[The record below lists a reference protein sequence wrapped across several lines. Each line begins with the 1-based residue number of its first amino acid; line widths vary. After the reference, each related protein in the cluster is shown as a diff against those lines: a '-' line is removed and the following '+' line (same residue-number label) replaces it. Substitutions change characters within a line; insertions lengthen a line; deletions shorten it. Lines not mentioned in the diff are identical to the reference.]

1 MYCKKCGTY
10 NSNNSLKCK
19 KCGDYFVNQYSNSY
33 EFSDEIEQDN
43 NGNIL
48 DNNIKDDASD
58 NNTNNSKSNVKKR
71 KTKKD
76 KSHKKKDK
84 KSLFNGDT
92 KKKEKNS
99 TSERNSKNKPNI
111 NDSTYDK
118 EVIVKTGCFS
128 KIVIFFLII
137 LVMILVSISSGLG
150 LYILK
155 DKTVKIPDLV
165 GLTKED
171 AIKILEDNGINYD
184 IDEKKVNN
192 EEEVDTIITQ
202 DIEAGKYIL
211 KSDKLTI
218 TVGSFIDASNND
230 TSDTSVSN
238 EKKEIILENLVG
250 KDLADATKF
259 LNDNSIEYV
268 VEEIVSSDT
277 KENVVIDQN
286 PSANTS
292 ITDDTIVTLYVS
304 KSNDSNII
312 DDTTN

>member
-33 EFSDEIEQDN
+33 EFNNEIEQEN
-43 NGNIL
+43 IGNIL
-48 DNNIKDDASD
+48 DNNIENDASD
-58 NNTNNSKSNVKKR
+58 NNSKSNVKKSR
-71 KTKKD
+71 TKKD
-76 KSHKKKDK
+76 RSRKKKGK
-84 KSLFNGDT
+84 KSLFNGDN

-99 TSERNSKNKPNI
+99 TIGRNSKNRSSRD
-111 NDSTYDK
+111 DSTYEK

-137 LVMILVSISSGLG
+137 LVMILVSISSCLG

-184 IDEKKVNN
+184 IDEKKVNS
-192 EEEVDTIITQ
+192 EEDVNTIITQ

-230 TSDTSVSN
+230 TSDTSISN
-238 EKKEIILENLVG
+238 RKNEIILENLVG

-259 LNDNSIEYV
+259 LNDNNIEYV
-268 VEEIVSSDT
+268 VEEIISGDT
-277 KENVVIDQN
+277 KENVVIDQD

-292 ITDDTIVTLYVS
+292 ISDDTIVTLYVA
-304 KSNDSNII
+304 KNNDSNII